1 MAEREPKITAIVLAA
16 GRSERMGSNK
26 LLADL
31 GGKPLIRHG
40 VEMLL
45 ESSVYDV
52 IVVTGNE
59 DEKVR
64 TALHSLDVAFAHNPN
79 FAEGLSTSLKIGI
92 NAVSLD
98 ADGALI
104 CLGDMPLIE
113 MGTINQL
120 VSSFDELSHHTI
132 CVPIFDGVRG
142 NPVLWGRQHFKALE
156 SIEGDQGGKLLMASL
171 AKEIFEVEAE
181 SKTILLDVDTP
192 GDLQEIKSILK
203 L

>member
-1 MAEREPKITAIVLAA
+1 MAERAPKITAIVLAA

-31 GGKPLIRHG
+31 VGKPLIRHG

-45 ESSVYDV
+45 ESSVYDI

-79 FAEGLSTSLKIGI
+79 FAEGLSTSLKIGL

-104 CLGDMPLIE
+104 FFGVCLDRNWNYNSTRLF
-113 MGTINQL
+113 L
-120 VSSFDELSHHTI
+120 RRFSHHTI
-132 CVPIFDGVRG
+132 CVPIYARSG
-142 NPVLWGRQHFKALE
+142 NPYCGARHSSFGKHRRRSGRKA
-156 SIEGDQGGKLLMASL
+156 LMASL
-171 AKEIFEVEAE
+171 ARTF
-181 SKTILLDVDTP
+181 
-192 GDLQEIKSILK
+192 
-203 L
+203 